1 MLSDV
6 FLWFMVGFLLI
17 GICVQG
23 RNFVIPHGLV
33 FNINYLGE
41 YEKSIEYLSLSEQE
55 KYSKNDFIMLSEISR
70 LKGQV
75 YYLLGLSK
83 TSFLEFRKA
92 HEYAIRVKD
101 KKERERFTSLAYEN
115 LSIAYNII
123 KGIDF

>member
-41 YEKSIEYLSLSEQE
+41 YDASNYFGRR
-55 KYSKNDFIMLSEISR
+55 Y
-70 LKGQV
+70 G
-75 YYLLGLSK
+75 
-83 TSFLEFRKA
+83 
-92 HEYAIRVKD
+92 
-101 KKERERFTSLAYEN
+101 KEVERPYH
-115 LSIAYNII
+115 
-123 KGIDF
+123 